1 MRYFYLV
8 VDGFGPVAC
17 HMEEVAKGLLC
28 DYISGRGYEVS
39 DCFVAFEE
47 GTDEVAA
54 KIYLEAFR
62 HMRTCLYGEFQDSE
76 DFEVGFVDVTDE
88 LDDYMSEF
96 HELIAV
102 SPTDSVKIEILEK
115 FCL

>member
-17 HMEEVAKGLLC
+17 HMDEVAKGLLR
-28 DYISGRGYEVS
+28 DYISGRGYEV
-39 DCFVAFEE
+39 DECFVAFET
-47 GTDEVAA
+47 GTDEAAA
-54 KIYLEAFR
+54 KVYLEAFR

-76 DFEVGFVDVTDE
+76 YFEVGFIDVTDE

-102 SPTDSVKIEILEK
+102 SPADSVKIEMLEK